1 MTIPRL
7 EQTISYI
14 DEVMEPMRWA
24 QLRRA
29 DGELIRSEFEW
40 VADTLAW
47 VCALGVA
54 RLSVGLDKPV
64 EEIGSATRA
73 VLAEELGR
81 LIERYR
87 VLWTRRSRSGGLK
100 DSVGRLTHMME
111 RLSA

>member
-1 MTIPRL
+1 MSIWLASGSLSSRSPWVYSLMAMAVYSSRAL
-7 EQTISYI
+7 RSAAMLVNLHRFQT
-14 DEVMEPMRWA
+14 
-24 QLRRA
+24 L
-29 DGELIRSEFEW
+29 
-40 VADTLAW
+40 
-47 VCALGVA
+47 VCC
-54 RLSVGLDKPV
+54 SVVVLVTCD

>member
-1 MTIPRL
+1 MTIPWL

-14 DEVMEPMRWA
+14 DEVMELMRWA

-54 RLSVGLDKPV
+54 RLSAGL
-64 EEIGSATRA
+64 ISRS
-73 VLAEELGR
+73 
-81 LIERYR
+81 
-87 VLWTRRSRSGGLK
+87 RRSAR
-100 DSVGRLTHMME
+100 R
-111 RLSA
+111 RAPC